1 MAGCL
6 GSADQ
11 WKWLSGETSK
21 EAQEFSQPTEERGVA
36 DLECEQKLTAVNQH
50 YSVWEPEWF

>member
-11 WKWLSGETSK
+11 RKWLSGETSK
-21 EAQEFSQPTEERGVA
+21 EAQEFSRQTEERGVA
-36 DLECEQKLTAVNQH
+36 DLECEQSLQ
-50 YSVWEPEWF
+50 P